1 MAGCSSSGVSIAVV
15 SAVSTFDR
23 SSDRLVRNALLL
35 GAVPAVVVAV
45 LVALF
50 TTWWLGLIALV
61 LVAAVWVGVVLQRV
75 SRSVATVLDLIGA
88 PQAGTGGYARWEN
101 IVDGLCASSGVTQ
114 PELVVL
120 DHTAANALV
129 VADRQRVVLV
139 VTKGLAEGLSQIELE
154 AVGANLFGR
163 IRGGAARF
171 TTLSVGL
178 PGPTLASSSFV
189 TRTVAEG
196 LGDQQSVRS
205 DLAAVD
211 LTRYPPGVARALRAM
226 DRIGTH
232 IEGVAPVT
240 AHLWLA
246 PVVAPSAV
254 DESVAVT
261 ALQPLD
267 LRIAVMDEL

>member
-1 MAGCSSSGVSIAVV
+1 MAGCSPPGVSI
-15 SAVSTFDR
+15 SAVPAISSFDR
-23 SSDRLVRNALLL
+23 SSDRLVRNALLI
-35 GAVPAVVVAV
+35 GVVPAVVVGA

-50 TTWWLGLIALV
+50 TTWWLGLLALV
-61 LVAAVWVGVVLQRV
+61 IVAAVWVGVVLRRV

-88 PQAGTGGYARWEN
+88 PPAGTGGHPRWEN

-120 DHTAANALV
+120 DHAAANALV

-139 VTKGLAEGLSQIELE
+139 VTKGLADGLSQIELE

-163 IRGGAARF
+163 IRNGAARF

-178 PGPTLASSSFV
+178 PGPALASSSFV
-189 TRTVAEG
+189 TRSVADG

-226 DRIGTH
+226 DRIGTRV
-232 IEGVAPVT
+232 EDVAPVT

-246 PVVAPSAV
+246 PVVAPSAI
-254 DESVAVT
+254 DESVATT
-261 ALQPLD
+261 ALQPLE

>member
-1 MAGCSSSGVSIAVV
+1 MADGSASGVSIA
-15 SAVSTFDR
+15 AVPSTSSFDR
-23 SSDRLVRNALLL
+23 SSDRLVRNALLV
-35 GAVPAVVVAV
+35 GVVPAVVVGIV
-45 LVALF
+45 VALLL
-50 TTWWLGLIALV
+50 TWWLGLIALV
-61 LVAAVWVGVVLQRV
+61 LVAAVWAGLVLQRV
-75 SRSVATVLDLIGA
+75 SRSVATVLELIGA
-88 PQAGTGGYARWEN
+88 PPAGIGGHPRWEN
-101 IVDGLCASSGVTQ
+101 VVDGLCASTGVTQ

-120 DHTAANALV
+120 DHAAANALV

-139 VTKGLAEGLSQIELE
+139 VTRGLAEDLSQIELE

-163 IRGGAARF
+163 IRNGAARF

-178 PGPTLASSSFV
+178 PGAALAGSSLV
-189 TRTVAEG
+189 TKAVAEG

-226 DRIGTH
+226 DRIGTRL
-232 IEGVAPVT
+232 EDVSPVT
-240 AHLWLA
+240 AHLWMA
-246 PVVAPSAV
+246 PVVAPSSI

>member
-1 MAGCSSSGVSIAVV
+1 MAGGSAPGVSIAVV
-15 SAVSTFDR
+15 PALSSFDR
-23 SSDRLVRNALLL
+23 SSDRLVRNALLV
-35 GAVPAVVVAV
+35 GAVPAVVTAILVAV
-45 LVALF
+45 L

-61 LVAAVWVGVVLQRV
+61 VVAAVWVGLVLQRV
-75 SRSVATVLDLIGA
+75 SRSVATVLDLVGA
-88 PQAGTGGYARWEN
+88 PPAGTGGHPRWEN

-120 DHTAANALV
+120 DHDAANAMV

-139 VTKGLAEGLSQIELE
+139 VTTGLAEGLSQIELE

-163 IRGGAARF
+163 IRSGAARF

-178 PGPTLASSSFV
+178 PGPALATSSFV

-254 DESVAVT
+254 DESVAAT